1 MSHRIPRCKLALEP
15 LEARHLMAGDLVL
28 EWNDVALDAIRAE
41 RTAPPIA
48 SRALAVVH
56 SAIYDAVNAIDRTHQ
71 VYAVNVLAS
80 PLASREAAVAA
91 AAYATLA
98 NLFPS
103 REPTFK
109 AEYEADLAAI
119 PDGLAENLGVSLGQK
134 VAQQMLALR
143 ANDGSTV
150 TVSYTPGNEPGDW
163 LPTPPASA
171 AALLP
176 NWMNVTP
183 FALQN
188 GSQFS
193 PNNVP
198 PLTSTEYAAA
208 FNEVKSIGSSDSTTR
223 TADQTAIAQFWAN
236 GAGTATPP
244 GHLNMMAHIVAED
257 RDNTLSQNARLFA
270 ALNVAMADAAI
281 MCWDT
286 KYTTN
291 FWRPI
296 TAIRAAESDGNPD
309 TAPDADWTPLIATP
323 PFPTYISGH
332 SSFSGAATAVLKSFF
347 GTDNSAFVL
356 PSENPAVSA
365 RSFTSF
371 TQAAQ
376 ESADSRMYGGIHFRF
391 DNDDG
396 LTAGRGVGQYVVA
409 NFFKA
414 ASRGSVI
421 GVVDGQLVIRG
432 SDSRDV
438 ITVDQLGQQLIV
450 RRDGLKVANVSA
462 AEATSIVVA
471 TGGGND
477 LVLLGEDVRVSATI
491 LGGAGNDTLIGGRAA
506 DAIYGEAGNDFL
518 LGLSGA
524 DLLDGGDGDDTLIG
538 GLGIDTLRGGRGRNR
553 VTQ

>member
-1 MSHRIPRCKLALEP
+1 MSHRIRCKLALEP
-15 LEARHLMAGDLVL
+15 LESRHLMAGDLVL
-28 EWNDVALDAIRAE
+28 EWNDIALDAIRAE

-48 SRALAVVH
+48 SRALAIVH

-91 AAYATLA
+91 AAYTTLA
-98 NLFPS
+98 NLFPA

-109 AEYEADLAAI
+109 AEYEADLADI
-119 PDGLAENLGVSLGQK
+119 PHGLAENLGVSLGQK

-150 TVSYTPGNEPGDW
+150 TVSYTPGNQPGEW

-193 PNNVP
+193 PHNIP

-208 FNEVKSIGSSDSTTR
+208 LNEVKSIGSSHSTTR

-236 GAGTATPP
+236 GAGTATPA

-281 MCWDT
+281 VCWDA
-286 KYTTN
+286 KYSTN

-309 TAPDADWTPLIATP
+309 TAPDADWTPLIVTP

-332 SSFSGAATAVLKSFF
+332 SSFSGAAAVVLKSFF
-347 GTDNSAFVL
+347 GTDSFTFVL

-376 ESADSRMYGGIHFRF
+376 ESADSRMFGGIHFRF
-391 DNDDG
+391 DNEDG
-396 LTAGRGVGQYVVA
+396 LTAGRGVGQYVVT

-450 RRDGLKVANVSA
+450 RRDGLKVVNVSA
-462 AEATSIVVA
+462 AEAMSIVVA